1 MTNNEAELREKL
13 AAIEHERWADWQKWV
28 HKQLVVHDDPDG
40 KPHWCLPPEVIDA
53 WEAQIA
59 TPYSNL
65 SEKEKDSD
73 REQVDRYWHLI
84 TEQTRKARIE
94 GGKDVFEC
102 FRDLWKNPPSDLD
115 YHPEDAHWHANEL
128 YDMLDDLEADW
139 LNQPHHKA
147 EE

>member
-1 MTNNEAELREKL
+1 MTNNEAELR
-13 AAIEHERWADWQKWV
+13 QKILEC
-28 HKQLVVHDDPDG
+28 LVDFGNAVQGDPYYSITASD
-40 KPHWCLPPEVIDA
+40 ID
-53 WEAQIA
+53 
-59 TPYSNL
+59 
-65 SEKEKDSD
+65 KEELD
-73 REQVDRYWHLI
+73 EIMHLI

-102 FRDLWKNPPSDLD
+102 FRDLWKNPPSGLD